1 MIKTVAELPI
11 HVRTRTKSREGL
23 LVSNPAIYIFA
34 ILIVTVTAFI
44 YELRTA
50 TIFSCQTDGYNSD
63 RYLAYCNGENYA
75 DYEHGAFYF
84 DLEPSVYNFA
94 RNAAVLFL
102 GDSRLQ
108 VALSTA
114 ATANWF
120 SGPSARYYLMG
131 FSYFENMIFA
141 RALLR
146 KIRPRA
152 RVYVINI
159 DDFFGTSESPP
170 VKTILHD
177 AGARHQY
184 EVKRLWQRVHE
195 PICKTFAVLC
205 GAKFV
210 IFRSRET
217 GAYYDYHTEGAANR
231 KITPVSYDQTIDPK
245 AVKSSTVAAVDFL
258 SRFAQGK
265 CVILTVVPYVGTKIG
280 NAQAIANSLGIKLVT
295 PEILEGLQT
304 FDGYHLDGP
313 SAQRWS
319 TEFLQVAG
327 PSIRSCL
334 AQPRAATPS
343 AHRFNPVH

>member
-1 MIKTVAELPI
+1 MIKTALGFPI
-11 HVRTRTKSREGL
+11 TFKTWTKTREGL
-23 LVSNPAIYIFA
+23 FVSNPAIYLSV
-34 ILIVTVTAFI
+34 ILIVAAAACV
-44 YELRTA
+44 YELRTS
-50 TIFSCQTDGYNSD
+50 TIFSCHADGYNSD
-63 RYLAYCNGENYA
+63 RYLAYCNGANYA

-94 RNAAVLFL
+94 KNADVLFL

-114 ATANWF
+114 VTADWF
-120 SGPSARYYLMG
+120 SLAPARYYLMG

-152 RVYVINI
+152 RVYVINV
-159 DDFFGTSESPP
+159 DDFFETSESPP
-170 VKTILHD
+170 MKTILND
-177 AGARHQY
+177 PRARHQY
-184 EVKRLWQRVHE
+184 EVKRLWQHVHE
-195 PICKTFAVLC
+195 PICKTFALLC

-217 GAYYDYHTEGAANR
+217 GVYYDYHIEGAVNR
-231 KITPVSYDQTIDPK
+231 KITPVSYDQSIDPK

-280 NAQAIANSLGIKLVT
+280 NAQAIAKSLGMKLVT
-295 PEILEGLQT
+295 PGILEGLQT
-304 FDGYHLDGP
+304 FDGYHLDGS

-319 TEFLQVAG
+319 TAFLQAAG

-334 AQPRAATPS
+334 AQPGAATP
-343 AHRFNPVH
+343 